1 MLQECIEIFQETSD
15 MDKLILDT
23 YVPSDGTYII
33 MEEREDGF
41 IQKEILEIKLDKK
54 SKELNITEEEKQRIS
69 YMDYYCR
76 LLDMNKPIDP
86 KKVIHSNN
94 YLSFWIKKEN
104 INNGK
109 LTGEIIDTYYELL
122 ANPYKKYK
130 DVKDKELYC
139 AVEREIGEVNK
150 EKVQKIKKWIK
161 DNIFSLPIEQ
171 NGKDYLKIFFIC
183 NGTDF
188 EKEARRYILP
198 NIFNKN
204 DYNVKIGEK
213 ILGLP
218 NENMGLNSKK
228 PYLDNKN
235 RKITVPVLTD
245 TKQIMIRKKFFD
257 YLWNLTSKGY
267 SNIYFDM
274 EKKRILEYDYKT
286 SPGSVFKGFFLR
298 IRKDK
303 NEAAIVDM
311 DVITSY
317 RPELMKPIFIEN
329 VIGFHEDKLT
339 DHTYGRITKLSELR
353 ELLNKELFS
362 KLLLTNFYTEPQEID
377 IDDSALEE
385 CILLARTPLFNW
397 FYKGYDSGIV
407 NVIDKI
413 SLKLIKNTIS
423 KNYLEKAGHQFNIR
437 ISLIEYF
444 KGGRNKMADVIKE
457 IRATLRDKINS
468 QKYTSINS
476 DEEYYYAVGQIIGFF
491 ISLNKSSKKN
501 HSLFNPFLNIKSDK
515 MLKEKLVQLFKKYNY
530 AIEEKR
536 WLRFNNL
543 YRLIVSYIPEKEI
556 NQDYMIAGYISSNLI
571 YEKKEDKK
579 V

>member
-1 MLQECIEIFQETSD
+1 
-15 MDKLILDT
+15 
-23 YVPSDGTYII
+23 
-33 MEEREDGF
+33 
-41 IQKEILEIKLDKK
+41 
-54 SKELNITEEEKQRIS
+54 
-69 YMDYYCR
+69 
-76 LLDMNKPIDP
+76 
-86 KKVIHSNN
+86 
-94 YLSFWIKKEN
+94 
-104 INNGK
+104 
-109 LTGEIIDTYYELL
+109 
-122 ANPYKKYK
+122 
-130 DVKDKELYC
+130 
-139 AVEREIGEVNK
+139 
-150 EKVQKIKKWIK
+150 
-161 DNIFSLPIEQ
+161 
-171 NGKDYLKIFFIC
+171 
-183 NGTDF
+183 
-188 EKEARRYILP
+188 
-198 NIFNKN
+198 
-204 DYNVKIGEK
+204 
-213 ILGLP
+213 
-218 NENMGLNSKK
+218 
-228 PYLDNKN
+228 
-235 RKITVPVLTD
+235 
-245 TKQIMIRKKFFD
+245 MI
-257 YLWNLTSKGY
+257 
-267 SNIYFDM
+267 
-274 EKKRILEYDYKT
+274 
-286 SPGSVFKGFFLR
+286 
-298 IRKDK
+298 
-303 NEAAIVDM
+303 
-311 DVITSY
+311 
-317 RPELMKPIFIEN
+317 
-329 VIGFHEDKLT
+329 
-339 DHTYGRITKLSELR
+339 
-353 ELLNKELFS
+353 
-362 KLLLTNFYTEPQEID
+362 
-377 IDDSALEE
+377 ALEE

-536 WLRFNNL
+536 WIRFNNL